1 MKIHPMQHRGEFK
14 LTLFLIFHR
23 YKFSASVV
31 NIKASKLCYVAN
43 RPVYFM

>member
-1 MKIHPMQHRGEFK
+1 MKIHPMQHRAEFK
-14 LTLFLIFHR
+14 LTLSLILHH

-43 RPVYFM
+43 SPAYFM